1 MIRMRTLVLLLAL
14 VLPAIAADAP
24 KISADLGSCSADF
37 HVVDGS
43 AKPIY
48 NARIHT
54 LVRSGAFGFHKLDL
68 EIRTDSDGN
77 ASIVGL
83 PEVPKRPI
91 TFDISSGTA
100 TTTIPFEPDKQCKAK
115 FDVTL
120 K

>member
-1 MIRMRTLVLLLAL
+1 MIRMRTLILLLAL
-14 VLPAIAADAP
+14 VLPAFAADAP
-24 KISADLGSCSADF
+24 RISADLGSCSADF
-37 HVVDGS
+37 HVVDAS

-48 NARIHT
+48 NARIHS
-54 LVRSGAFGFHKLDL
+54 LVRSGAFGLRKLDL

-91 TFDISSGTA
+91 TFDISNGTA
-100 TTTIPFEPDKQCKAK
+100 TTSIPFEPDKQCKAK

>member
-1 MIRMRTLVLLLAL
+1 MRTLVLLIALATP
-14 VLPAIAADAP
+14 VFAADPP

-37 HVVDGS
+37 HVTDTA

-48 NARIHT
+48 NARVHT
-54 LVRSGAFGFHKLDL
+54 LVRSGAFGLHKLDL
-68 EIRTDSDGN
+68 EIRTDSDGR

-91 TFDISSGTA
+91 SFDVSSGTMTSSVA
-100 TTTIPFEPDKQCKAK
+100 FEPDKQCRAK
-115 FDVTL
+115 YEVSL

>member
-1 MIRMRTLVLLLAL
+1 MRTLVLMMAL
-14 VLPAIAADAP
+14 VTPALAGDPP

-37 HVVDGS
+37 HVVDGD

-48 NARIHT
+48 NARVHT
-54 LVRSGAFGFHKLDL
+54 LVRSGAFAIRKLDL
-68 EIRTDSDGN
+68 EVRTDSDGR

-91 TFDISSGTA
+91 TFDVSSESKTSSIA
-100 TTTIPFEPDKQCKAK
+100 FEPDKQCRAK
-115 FDVTL
+115 YEVSL

>member
-1 MIRMRTLVLLLAL
+1 MINRFLSLLLL
-14 VLPAIAADAP
+14 VSISAIAADAP

-37 HVVDGS
+37 HVLDAA

-54 LVRSGAFGFHKLDL
+54 LIRYGAFGWHKLDL
-68 EIRTDSDGN
+68 EIRTGSDGR
-77 ASIVGL
+77 ASVINL
-83 PEVPKRPI
+83 PEAPKRPI
-91 TFDISSGTA
+91 TFDVSNGSA
-100 TTTIPFEPDKQCKAK
+100 TTTLPYDPTQQCKAK